1 MIKYRRY
8 HSPVMSAV
16 KAVQLAAALVS
27 ILALETAM
35 LSQFG
40 GNDTEGFRMIMSG
53 CTGAGGCDIN
63 LGIAVYMIAQGTKA
77 LRSLEKE
84 DAQ

>member
-1 MIKYRRY
+1 MVKYRCY

-16 KAVQLAAALVS
+16 KAVQLAALVS

-40 GNDTEGFRMIMSG
+40 GDSTEAFRKIMTG
-53 CTGAGGCDIN
+53 CTGAGVCGII
-63 LGIAVYMIAQGTKA
+63 LGIAVYMIAQGTKS